1 MVEKEEE
8 VGAGRWVGGRRVVAV
23 VHVVG
28 VRVLVVRLPWVMD
41 LRSEGENI
49 WAVWW
54 WKRESVGV
62 YLEQEGERALAS
74 LCQEGAGVEVSW
86 GREVSWQ
93 QVEACVEVFSTEA
106 GVRVVKIHL

>member
-1 MVEKEEE
+1 
-8 VGAGRWVGGRRVVAV
+8 
-23 VHVVG
+23 
-28 VRVLVVRLPWVMD
+28 MD

-62 YLEQEGERALAS
+62 YLEQEGERALVS
-74 LCQEGAGVEVSW
+74 LCQEGVGVEVSW

-93 QVEACVEVFSTEA
+93 QVEACVEVSSTEA
-106 GVRVVKIHL
+106 GVSVVKVHL

>member
-23 VHVVG
+23 VHLVV
-28 VRVLVVRLPWVMD
+28 VRVLVVRLPWVMN
-41 LRSEGENI
+41 LQSEGENI

-54 WKRESVGV
+54 WSVGV
-62 YLEQEGERALAS
+62 CLEQEGERTLVS
-74 LCQEGAGVEVSW
+74 LCQEGAGVEVSC

-93 QVEACVEVFSTEA
+93 QVEACVEVFSTVA
-106 GVRVVKIHL
+106 GVRVVKVHL